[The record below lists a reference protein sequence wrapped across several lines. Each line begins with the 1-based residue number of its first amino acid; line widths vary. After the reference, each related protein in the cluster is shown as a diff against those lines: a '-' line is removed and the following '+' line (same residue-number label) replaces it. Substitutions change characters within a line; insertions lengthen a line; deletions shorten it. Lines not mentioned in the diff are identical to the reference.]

1 MLDLLKRLCETDGAS
16 GNEERIRDII
26 ISEIDGFCDWRID
39 NLGNIIAFKK
49 GKKTPQSKLLIDAHM
64 DEVGVI
70 ISAVTND
77 GFLRFKTVGGMNI
90 SALMFRNVL
99 INGCLHGV
107 ISGKPVHLLEKG
119 EKEKLPKEDS
129 LYIDIG
135 TSSKEEALRL
145 VSLGDF
151 GVLESEW
158 NISGDNILSKALD
171 DRIGCAILVWLLKQ
185 DAEYDFYASFSVQ
198 EELGLRGAKTA
209 TFQVMPDSAII
220 LEGTTALDISDTPSD
235 QKVCSLGEGA
245 AISFMDNSTL
255 YYRPYFDEALKSG
268 IKCQVKAKV
277 SGGNNSGAIHLTG
290 KGVKTIAISV
300 PCRYIHSSC
309 SVANTDDI
317 KNAKSLCEYMMDKI
331 LSGEAK

>member
-1 MLDLLKRLCETDGAS
+1 MLDLLKRLCETDGTS

-26 ISEIDGFCDWRID
+26 ISEINGFCEWKTD

-49 GKKTPQSKLLIDAHM
+49 GKKAPKEKLLIDAHM
-64 DEVGVI
+64 DEVGII
-70 ISAVTND
+70 ISAVTGD
-77 GFLRFKTVGGMNI
+77 GFLKFKTIGGINV

-99 INGCLHGV
+99 INGSLHGV
-107 ISGKPVHLLEKG
+107 ISGKPVHLLQKSER
-119 EKEKLPKEDS
+119 EKLPKEDS

-135 TSSKEEALRL
+135 ASSREEALKL

-158 NISGDNILSKALD
+158 TVSGDNILSKALD
-171 DRIGCAILVWLLKQ
+171 DRVGCAILVSLLKQ
-185 DAEYDFYASFSVQ
+185 EAEFDFYASFSVQ

-209 TFQVMPDSAII
+209 AFQVMPDSAII
-220 LEGTTALDISDTPSD
+220 LEGTTALDIADTPD
-235 QKVCSLGEGA
+235 TEKVCSLGEGA

-268 IKCQVKAKV
+268 VKCQVKAKV

-290 KGVKTIAISV
+290 KGVKTITISV
-300 PCRYIHSSC
+300 PCRYIHSAF
-309 SVANTDDI
+309 SVCNKDDI
-317 KNAKSLCEYMMDKI
+317 YSAKELCEYMMNKI